1 MQSAWVAA
9 CDVNNLNIKS
19 SFICEKHFT
28 EDSYKQDLVNE
39 LLDRPVQKL
48 LKWDAIP
55 TINVPFVVT
64 AIKPISTESVDQGN
78 LLMVIDNKTVWRKG
92 FSLLSNMQFIS
103 KQN

>member
-9 CDVNNLNIKS
+9 CDVNNINIKT

-78 LLMVIDNKTVWRKG
+78 LLTGIVVLIRKLLEERDFLFVLHK
-92 FSLLSNMQFIS
+92 FSS
-103 KQN
+103 

>member
-9 CDVNNLNIKS
+9 CDVNNINIKS

-48 LKWDAIP
+48 LKWDAVP

-64 AIKPISTESVDQGN
+64 AIKPISTEIVDQGN
-78 LLMVIDNKTVWRKG
+78 LLMGIDNKTVKRKG
-92 FSLLSNMQFIS
+92 FSICLT
-103 KQN
+103 

>member
-9 CDVNNLNIKS
+9 CDVNNINIKS

-64 AIKPISTESVDQGN
+64 AIKPISTEIVDQGN
-78 LLMVIDNKTVWRKG
+78 LLMGIDNKTVR
-92 FSLLSNMQFIS
+92 
-103 KQN
+103 